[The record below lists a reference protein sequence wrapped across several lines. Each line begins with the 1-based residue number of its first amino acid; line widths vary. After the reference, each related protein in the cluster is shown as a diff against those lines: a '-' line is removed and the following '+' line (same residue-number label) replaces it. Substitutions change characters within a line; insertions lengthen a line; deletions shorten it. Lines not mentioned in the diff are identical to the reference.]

1 MPLTPGTCLG
11 SFEIRALL
19 GSGGMG
25 EVYRAHDPGL
35 GREVA
40 LKVLPADLCGDR
52 DRVRRFRV
60 EALALG
66 ALSHPR
72 VVQVHDAGEAD
83 GFLYLVMECL
93 EGETL
98 RSRLARGPM
107 PWRRSVEI
115 LAAVARLKA
124 CNPGALYFCDPVM
137 GHPDKGCI
145 VAPGVTDFFRER
157 ALPRA
162 DLLAPNLL
170 ELEQLTGRDIGNVSQ
185 ALAACQQLREQGV
198 KMVLVKHLGKAG
210 FAMDRFEMLLVC
222 EEGAF
227 HLSRPLYPFARH
239 PIGVGDLLSATMLA
253 NLLAGFTPVAAFE
266 RTNASV
272 DAVLAQTWLAG
283 AYELQLVAAQQAMV
297 EPEIRTC
304 ARRLPA

>member
-1 MPLTPGTCLG
+1 MNTVQFSNHTQYSAGWQGMVMPAGHIAQLVDGLAEIGVLAQCDALLSGYLG
-11 SFEIRALL
+11 SAEQ
-19 GSGGMG
+19 G
-25 EVYRAHDPGL
+25 E
-35 GREVA
+35 
-40 LKVLPADLCGDR
+40 
-52 DRVRRFRV
+52 
-60 EALALG
+60 
-66 ALSHPR
+66 
-72 VVQVHDAGEAD
+72 
-83 GFLYLVMECL
+83 
-93 EGETL
+93 
-98 RSRLARGPM
+98 
-107 PWRRSVEI
+107 EI

-124 CNPGALYFCDPVM
+124 FNPNALYFCDPVM

-145 VAPGVTDFFRER
+145 VAPGVADFLKNR
-157 ALPRA
+157 AITCA
-162 DLLAPNLL
+162 DILAPNLL
-170 ELEQLTGRDIGNVSQ
+170 ELEQLTGRDIRNVPE
-185 ALAACQQLREQGV
+185 AVEACQQLRAQGV
-198 KMVLVKHLGKAG
+198 KLVMVKHLGKAG

-222 EEGAF
+222 EEGTF

-253 NLLAGFTPVAAFE
+253 NLLAGCTPVAAFE